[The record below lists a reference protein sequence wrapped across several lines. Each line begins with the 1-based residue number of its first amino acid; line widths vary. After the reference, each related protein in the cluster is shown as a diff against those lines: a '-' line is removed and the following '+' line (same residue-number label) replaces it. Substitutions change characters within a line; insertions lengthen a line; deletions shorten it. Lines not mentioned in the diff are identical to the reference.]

1 MIFTIIQASG
11 IIFTMELTDENRVGF
26 QSLLHSEGYDGS
38 VCAGKHSALM
48 ISGSAHDGVAD
59 RLVASGVV
67 GWWGPG

>member
-38 VCAGKHSALM
+38 VCAG
-48 ISGSAHDGVAD
+48 AD
-59 RLVASGVV
+59 RVVACEGILDPRDSPDGEHDEANGIRVD
-67 GWWGPG
+67 